1 MEYMELI
8 QKRESCRKYSDR
20 PVEREKIERCI
31 EAARLAP
38 SACNGQPWR
47 YFVVE
52 TPEKLNEVRPLL
64 QGGGMNAFL
73 DGCPVIIVAV
83 ETNGCVAERVGG
95 TLTKVDFRPF
105 DIGLSIS
112 QLCCEATEQGLST
125 CILGW
130 MNREKMKKLLPIG
143 IGESPVLAVSLGYAA
158 TEDVRDKKRKATEQI
173 VTYL

>member
-8 QKRESCRKYSDR
+8 TKRESCRKYADR
-20 PVEREKIERCI
+20 AVEQEKIERCI

-47 YFVVE
+47 YFVVR
-52 TPEKLNEVRPLL
+52 TPEKLNEVRPMM

-73 DGCPVIIVAV
+73 DGCPVLVIVA
-83 ETNGCVAERVGG
+83 ETGGCIAERLGG
-95 TLTKVDFRPF
+95 TVSRVDFRPF

-112 QLCCEATEQGLST
+112 QFCCEATEQGLST

-130 MNREKMKKLLPIG
+130 MNREKMKKLLPLDA
-143 IGESPVLAVSLGYAA
+143 GESPVMAIALGYAA
-158 TEDVRDKKRKATEQI
+158 TEDIRVKKRKTTEQI